1 MYYSD
6 LRKYD
11 SQNGF
16 GLGIGVTL
24 FVSGCNFHCKGC
36 FNKEAWDFNYG
47 KPFTK
52 DIEDLVIF
60 YSKNKRI
67 HHVSLLGGEIFHQD
81 LNIILSLV
89 KRIKTEV
96 NKPIYVWTGFT
107 WEELIKDNQRKDI
120 LQYIDIITDGQF
132 IQEQKNVNLLYAGS
146 NNQRHI
152 LVQESLN
159 QNEIIIKNN

>member
-1 MYYSD
+1 M
-6 LRKYD
+6 
-11 SQNGF
+11 
-16 GLGIGVTL
+16 
-24 FVSGCNFHCKGC
+24 
-36 FNKEAWDFNYG
+36 
-47 KPFTK
+47 
-52 DIEDLVIF
+52 
-60 YSKNKRI
+60 
-67 HHVSLLGGEIFHQD
+67 
-81 LNIILSLV
+81 V

-120 LQYIDIITDGQF
+120 LQYVDIITDGQF

>member
-6 LRKYD
+6 LRRYD

-16 GLGIGVTL
+16 GLGIGTTL
-24 FVSGCNFHCKGC
+24 FVSGCKFHCKGC
-36 FNKEAWDFNYG
+36 FNQEAWDFTYG
-47 KPFTK
+47 HEFTK
-52 DIEDLVIF
+52 EVEDLFIS
-60 YSKNKRI
+60 YAKSDRI
-67 HHVSLLGGEIFHQD
+67 SHVSLLGGEIFHQD
-81 LNIILSLV
+81 LDIILNLV
-89 KRIKTEV
+89 KRLKTEV

-107 WEELIKDNQRKDI
+107 WEELIKDNHKKDI

-159 QNEIIIKNN
+159 QNKIIIKTE

>member
-1 MYYSD
+1 M
-6 LRKYD
+6 
-11 SQNGF
+11 
-16 GLGIGVTL
+16 
-24 FVSGCNFHCKGC
+24 
-36 FNKEAWDFNYG
+36 
-47 KPFTK
+47 
-52 DIEDLVIF
+52 
-60 YSKNKRI
+60 
-67 HHVSLLGGEIFHQD
+67 SLLGGEIFHQD

-96 NKPIYVWTGFT
+96 KKPIYIWTGFT

-120 LQYIDIITDGQF
+120 LQYVDIITDGQF

-159 QNEIIIKNN
+159 QNKIIIKDN